1 MCFLL
6 LINKISFYVVHVFTK
21 YFRSVAAC
29 GSYEEGE
36 DVTTEDPSVHE
47 MSKKLYRYSI
57 MVFTHL
63 INSSFF
69 VSLHTFTLMIFYSIQ
84 KSLKAMESRH
94 SVRQRW
100 KPGDREF
107 DAAALQINNQ
117 RREDTINALH
127 VLSIERHFLLTLK
140 KKYAGNFVFF
150 ILISFQEITVHPINH
165 PSASYLVVLFYVFQ
179 MGSK

>member
-1 MCFLL
+1 L
-6 LINKISFYVVHVFTK
+6 FT
-21 YFRSVAAC
+21 FSQNILEVLQRV
-29 GSYEEGE
+29 EGE

-57 MVFTHL
+57 MVFTLL

-69 VSLHTFTLMIFYSIQ
+69 VSLHTLMIFYSIQ

-100 KPGDREF
+100 KPGDQEF

-117 RREDTINALH
+117 RRKDTINALH

-150 ILISFQEITVHPINH
+150 ILIHSKKLKCIQLITHH
-165 PSASYLVVLFYVFQ
+165 SLATVVI
-179 MGSK
+179 